1 MSLTKK
7 FISDPYLFNEEND
20 IDTLVKLATK
30 ADKAYYNGSKPI
42 FSDQQYDLLREFIT
56 EADPEHPY
64 LSFTGASV
72 SNKVKVNLPHHL
84 GSMDKPTSAELD
96 KFMLK
101 FKRNYPGPY
110 MISSKLDGVSGLLML
125 DENGNKLYTKG
136 RKDVGTDITNLVDII
151 VRDNFTGH
159 KYDIRGELIMSKE
172 KFKKYEEIHSNAR
185 NTVSGVVNAKTVR
198 LNESMDTDY
207 IAYEIVEPWLP
218 FDQQMKIMENMGM
231 NVVEHELVDNFDK
244 ESLIELYR
252 KHVNNSPYECDGI
265 IISQNAPPMRGTVGN
280 PKYAFAFKNMDDLET
295 VDVIVTEVVWSVSK
309 DGYLKPV
316 IWYDP
321 IQIAGIENQKTTG
334 FNGKYVFD
342 NNLGPGA
349 KITIVRSGLVI
360 PYIKHIIS
368 GSVDPQ
374 MPENVD
380 YVWNTSKVDII
391 MTEYS
396 EEQLIK
402 ELTRFFEK
410 LSILGIASSSIS
422 KFVSIGIDTIPK
434 IIAVSKEELSQVPN
448 FKATLVNKTFN
459 SINDRMKTLTLGDLM
474 VSSNVFGHG
483 MGATMITK
491 IVKLHPDIIFKYIEM
506 SEDAFYNLIMDIDGF
521 AELRAVQF
529 QSNIKP
535 FLELLDQLSEELQ
548 DRILFDHIVD
558 NKDDV
563 TQDLVGKI
571 FVFTSFRDK
580 DWQKLIEDRGGQVTT
595 SVSKKT
601 YMVVAEQ
608 DAIDEATNLKIK
620 AAIKNGVQLVARND
634 FLDTINELI

>member
-172 KFKKYEEIHSNAR
+172 MFKKYEEIHSNAR

-207 IAYEIVEPWLP
+207 VTYEIVEPWLP

-349 KITIVRSGLVI
+349 KITIVRSGGVI

-368 GSVDPQ
+368 GADEPQ
-374 MPENVD
+374 MPNIDYTWNETEVDILTVD
-380 YVWNTSKVDII
+380 YST
-391 MTEYS
+391 
-396 EEQLIK
+396 EQLVK

-410 LSILGIASSSIS
+410 LSILNIASSSIE

-434 IIAVSKEELSQVPN
+434 IISISKEELSQVPN
-448 FKATLVNKTFN
+448 FKTTLVNKTFKA
-459 SINDRMKTLTLGDLM
+459 INDRMKTLSLSDLM
-474 VSSNVFGHG
+474 VASNIFGHG
-483 MGATMITK
+483 LGATMITK

-506 SEDAFYNLIMDIDGF
+506 SDDEFYNTIMDVDGF
-521 AELRAVQF
+521 SHDRAHQF

-548 DRILFDHIVD
+548 DKVLFDYIYEEKSD
-558 NKDDV
+558 SNNSL
-563 TQDLVGKI
+563 TGKKFI
-571 FVFTSFRDK
+571 FSGFRDK
-580 DWQKLIEDRGGQVTT
+580 TWEKIVTDHDGEVT
-595 SVSKKT
+595 SSVSKKSF
-601 YMVVAEQ
+601 MVISDQ
-608 DAIDEATNLKIK
+608 DDIDKGTGLKIK

-634 FLDTINELI
+634 FLDVINELI

>member
-172 KFKKYEEIHSNAR
+172 MFKKYEEIHSNAR

-207 IAYEIVEPWLP
+207 VTYEIVEPWLP

-265 IISQNAPPMRGTVGN
+265 VISQNTPPMRGTVGN
-280 PKYAFAFKNMDDLET
+280 PSYSFAFKNMDDLET

-309 DGYLKPV
+309 DGLIKPV

-349 KITIVRSGLVI
+349 KITIVRSGGVI

-368 GSVDPQ
+368 GADEPQ
-374 MPENVD
+374 MPNIDYTWNETEVDILTVD
-380 YVWNTSKVDII
+380 YST
-391 MTEYS
+391 
-396 EEQLIK
+396 EQLVK

-410 LSILGIASSSIS
+410 LSILNIASSSIE

-434 IIAVSKEELSQVPN
+434 IISISKEELSQVPN
-448 FKATLVNKTFN
+448 FKTTLVNKTFKA
-459 SINDRMKTLTLGDLM
+459 INDRMKTLSLSDLM
-474 VSSNVFGHG
+474 VASNIFGHG
-483 MGATMITK
+483 LGATMITK

-506 SEDAFYNLIMDIDGF
+506 SDDEFYNTIMDVDGF
-521 AELRAVQF
+521 SHDRAHQF

-548 DRILFDHIVD
+548 DKVLFDYIYEEKSD
-558 NKDDV
+558 SNNSL
-563 TQDLVGKI
+563 TGKKFI
-571 FVFTSFRDK
+571 FSGFRDK
-580 DWQKLIEDRGGQVTT
+580 TWEKIVTDHDGEVT
-595 SVSKKT
+595 SSVSKKSF
-601 YMVVAEQ
+601 MVISDQ
-608 DAIDEATNLKIK
+608 DDIDKGTGLKIK

-634 FLDTINELI
+634 FLDVINELI